1 MLKKCPRLSLPRFIY
16 FFSPFSFWPHCDF
29 GDGWFRARMM
39 SSCCQANCL
48 DKEELTCSPFKM
60 IDSTAPHSSSGSS
73 WPALLSPLQGDLV
86 STALPFLPQRLPGG
100 SVCVVSANEGLSH
113 PVRRSPSPPSGPEA
127 LEEGEGLTL
136 RHVSTGKRGM
146 ASSFHW
152 DHHKTCA
159 EWLPDSE
166 KALSRW

>member
-1 MLKKCPRLSLPRFIY
+1 MPKALPPSVYLLFLSI
-16 FFSPFSFWPHCDF
+16 FFLAPLWF

-48 DKEELTCSPFKM
+48 DREELTCSPFKM

-86 STALPFLPQRLPGG
+86 STAVPLLPQRLPGG
-100 SVCVVSANEGLSH
+100 SVCVVRANEGLSH
-113 PVRRSPSPPSGPEA
+113 PVRCSPSPPSGPEA
-127 LEEGEGLTL
+127 LEEGKGLTL

-146 ASSFHW
+146 ASSSHW

-159 EWLPDSE
+159 EWLSDSQ